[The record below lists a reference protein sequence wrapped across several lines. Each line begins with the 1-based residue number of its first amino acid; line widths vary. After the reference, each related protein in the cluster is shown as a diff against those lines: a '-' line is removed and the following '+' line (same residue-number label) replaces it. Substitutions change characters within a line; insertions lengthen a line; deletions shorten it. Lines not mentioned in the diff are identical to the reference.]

1 MKKLFS
7 LLVVAG
13 MAALIACGPSAEE
26 LAKKDQAKKDSIAKV
41 KQDSTDQA
49 NLLKAKEDSTI
60 AANKAKAIEDS
71 IAAAS
76 TKKGG
81 TKPAAGGN
89 KPATDPKKVKAG
101 QGKG

>member
-1 MKKLFS
+1 MKKLLS
-7 LLVVAG
+7 LLVIAG
-13 MAALIACGPSAEE
+13 MAALVACGPSAEE

-71 IAAAS
+71 IAAIKAP
-76 TKKGG
+76 KGK
-81 TKPAAGGN
+81 TTP
-89 KPATDPKKVKAG
+89 KVKAG
-101 QGKG
+101 TGKG